1 MFEDTEK
8 LWDRSPLKYAANV
21 ETPLLILHGERDD
34 RCPIEQA
41 EQLFIALKKMGKE
54 TMLVRFPNAS
64 HNLSRTGHPRQRI
77 KRLNYISSWFD
88 QYL

>member
-1 MFEDTEK
+1 
-8 LWDRSPLKYAANV
+8 
-21 ETPLLILHGERDD
+21 
-34 RCPIEQA
+34 EQA

-54 TMLVRFPNAS
+54 TKLVRFPNAS